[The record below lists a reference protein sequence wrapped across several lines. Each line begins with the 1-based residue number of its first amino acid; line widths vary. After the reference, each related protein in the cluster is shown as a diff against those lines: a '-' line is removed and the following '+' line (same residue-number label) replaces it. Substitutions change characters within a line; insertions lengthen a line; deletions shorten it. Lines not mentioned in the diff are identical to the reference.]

1 MPRAMDQA
9 EHLSDPGTI
18 QGGTVS
24 PLPPSAAHHPPTQ
37 AHLRPPKP
45 RDPLPR
51 LGHIMD
57 RYSSVTIFET
67 DRNMPLYYSAAPPE
81 PSSYGPLKP
90 LLLDDALEEVMLVEE
105 CKCIIVYHKDWG
117 MCYTNIYLTCEE
129 ATTLIRR
136 IARFVGKEVDRDNPL
151 LDGRLPDGSRVNAT
165 VFPAS
170 PEGPTLTIRKFRK
183 DPFTIVDL
191 ITFGTLDARAAAFLW
206 MAVEGLQYRSANV
219 LVSGGTG
226 SGKTTT
232 LNVLA
237 MFIPKDLRVI
247 TIEDT
252 AELQFEHEH
261 WIRLEAVPPS
271 PGVEEVTIDTLC
283 KNTLRMRP
291 DRIVV
296 GEVRGNEAKTMFTA
310 MNTGHDGTLGT
321 VHANTAQETITRLTS
336 SPMEVSPAMLAGLD
350 LIVMQTRMS
359 IDGRPSRRI
368 TEIAEVGG
376 LEDDRPRL
384 NLLFRWNASTKRLE
398 PTGVPSKLREKISV
412 AAGISLQDFDRIL
425 LNREQILSHMVQ
437 LGYRTKEQVA
447 SFIQS
452 YYLRVRNVSGGTRM
466 VDHYAGVSIFHDGER
481 DVTTYRVM
489 SQCLDPVFGK
499 LSSVIADPNLE
510 EIMYNDEHHPVKV
523 YHRTHDMC
531 DTDIRIPAGEII
543 PVIRYL
549 ARSVGKRVDA
559 SHPLLDG
566 RLPDGS
572 RVNATLPPASPNGP
586 TLTIRKF
593 RKDPFTIVDLIKFN
607 TMDIDTAAS
616 LWMWVEGLAQKPSN
630 ILIAGGSSCGKTTTL
645 NVLGMF
651 IPAAERLVTI
661 EDTLELQL
669 RHEHLIRLESVVPD
683 LETGGGEVTM
693 EDLLKNCPRMRPDRI
708 LVGEVRGSEART
720 MFNAMNTGVDGFLGT
735 VHANTAQETI
745 TRLTSPPMEVPV
757 VMLKDLDLIVMQQ
770 RMMING
776 KAMRRITEI
785 SELAGLENNKP
796 RLNTVFQWDP
806 KTDRMISTGIPNRLR
821 EQICNAS
828 GMSIKEYEDIRTN
841 RRDIIEYLV
850 HNDIRDS
857 TVVNEIIQNYY
868 DSFHARFK

>member
-1 MPRAMDQA
+1 MPYAADQS
-9 EHLSDPGTI
+9 EHYQSGI
-18 QGGTVS
+18 QQGGVAGAS
-24 PLPPSAAHHPPTQ
+24 DIDHMPKIGLQARKPREPLPQ
-37 AHLRPPKP
+37 
-45 RDPLPR
+45 
-51 LGHIMD
+51 LGNIID
-57 RYSSVTIFET
+57 RYGTVTIYET
-67 DRNMPLYYSAAPPE
+67 SANMPLYYTNAPPE
-81 PSSYGPLKP
+81 QSSYGNLKP

-105 CKCIIVYHKDWG
+105 SKGVIVYHKDHG
-117 MCYTNIYLTCEE
+117 MCFTNVYLTNEE
-129 ATTLIRR
+129 STDVIRR
-136 IARFVGKEVDRDNPL
+136 IAHYVGKEVDREHPL

-165 VFPAS
+165 VYPAS

-191 ITFGTLDARAAAFLW
+191 IHFKTLDPKAAAFLW
-206 MAVEGLQYRSANV
+206 MAVEGLQYKAANV

-237 MFIPKDLRVI
+237 MFIPKDLRMI

-271 PGVEEVTIDTLC
+271 PDVEEVSIDILC

-291 DRIVV
+291 DRLVV
-296 GEVRGNEAKTMFTA
+296 GEVRGKEAKTMFTA

-336 SPMEVSPAMLAGLD
+336 DPMNVSPAMLTGLD
-350 LIVMQTRMS
+350 LIVMQTRMT
-359 IDGRPSRRI
+359 INGKPARRI

-384 NLLFRWNASTKRLE
+384 NLLYKWNGTTKRLE
-398 PTGVPSKLREKISV
+398 STMTPSKLRDKISN
-412 AAGISLQDFDRIL
+412 AAGISLEDFDRIMA
-425 LNREQILSHMVQ
+425 NREEILIHMARNN
-437 LGYRTKEQVA
+437 YRTKEQVA

-452 YYLRVRNVSGGTRM
+452 YYLNVRNVKGGIQM
-466 VDHYAGVSIFHDGER
+466 IDHYAGVKIFHDGGK
-481 DVTTYRVM
+481 DVTTYRVT
-489 SQCLDPVFGK
+489 QQLQDPIFGK
-499 LSSVIADPNLE
+499 LSSLLADPNLE
-510 EIMYNDEHHPVKV
+510 EIMYNDENHPVKV
-523 YHRTHDMC
+523 YHRAHDMC
-531 DTDIRIPAGEII
+531 DSDVYLPANEITPI
-543 PVIRYL
+543 IKYL
-549 ARSVGKRVDA
+549 GKSVGKRIDA
-559 SHPLLDG
+559 FHPLLDG

-572 RVNATLPPASPNGP
+572 RINATLPPASPNGP

-607 TMDIDTAAS
+607 TMDIDIATS
-616 LWMWVEGLAQKPSN
+616 LWMWVEGLGQKPSN

-661 EDTLELQL
+661 EDTLEIQL
-669 RHEHLIRLESVVPD
+669 RHEHLVRLESIVPD
-683 LETGGGEVTM
+683 MDTGEGEVTM
-693 EDLLKNCPRMRPDRI
+693 DDLLKNCPRMRPDRI
-708 LVGEVRGSEART
+708 LVGEVRGGEART

-745 TRLTSPPMEVPV
+745 TRLTSPPMDVPV
-757 VMLKDLDLIVMQQ
+757 IMLKDLDLIVMQQ

-785 SELAGLENNKP
+785 AEMAGLEKDKP
-796 RLNTVFQWDP
+796 RLNTIFRWDP
-806 KTDRMISTGIPNRLR
+806 KSDTMIATGIPNKIR
-821 EQICNAS
+821 ERICGIA
-828 GMSIKEYEDIRTN
+828 GITLQEYETIRET
-841 RRDIIEYLV
+841 RRDIIGYLIQ
-850 HNDIRDS
+850 NDIRDAHMVS
-857 TVVNEIIQNYY
+857 EIFQNYY
-868 DSFHARFK
+868 DQFHSRFK